1 MDISEILSTIN
12 TPTLYEETYKRLWKQ
27 RVIYFNCDIDTSIL
41 ESLVVPILL
50 LNEEEKDIPVEK
62 LKPIT
67 IWISSYGGCANET
80 VYACDIIAKSRIPI
94 HSKVLAIAASAGL
107 YINLAC
113 QHRTASKNSIF
124 LLHKGSLSLAGNSS
138 EVEDTVDFYKDK
150 IDGIITKLIL
160 DRTKLTDE
168 DLKKIRR
175 AETYALGEEALEK
188 YGFIDELY

>member
-1 MDISEILSTIN
+1 MDIGELLSTMN
-12 TPTLYEETYKRLWKQ
+12 TPNVYEETYRRLWKN
-27 RVIYFNCDIDTSIL
+27 RIIYFNSDIDTSIL
-41 ESLVVPILL
+41 ENLVVPILL

-80 VYACDIIAKSRIPI
+80 VYACEIIKKSRIPI

-107 YINLAC
+107 YLNLAC
-113 QHRTASKNSIF
+113 HWRTASRNSIF

-160 DRTKLTDE
+160 ETTKLTDE

-175 AETYALGEEALEK
+175 AETYAMGDEALEK